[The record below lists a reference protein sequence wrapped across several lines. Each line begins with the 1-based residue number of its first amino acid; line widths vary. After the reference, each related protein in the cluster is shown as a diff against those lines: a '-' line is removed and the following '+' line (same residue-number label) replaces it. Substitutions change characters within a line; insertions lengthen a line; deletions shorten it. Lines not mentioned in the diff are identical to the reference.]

1 MSAQDPRS
9 EVDFGVWH
17 DDRGSVR
24 AVWQAHSGQLVAI
37 ALTGPHAGQSAVLGL
52 LPPSGHPDPRRSALI
67 AEAVMAGWAQHSG
80 RPASRAWLQDRLDAL
95 AGVRL
100 ETIDWTVAC
109 PIPGCPRHA
118 EAISP
123 PQRRVGRDLR
133 ALPGRPPGRRPAGWR
148 PRCAAASGNW
158 PSKLSEIETRPSPTR
173 SPAC

>member
-17 DDRGSVR
+17 DDRGSAR

-37 ALTGPHAGQSAVLGL
+37 ALAGPHAGQSAVLGL

-67 AEAVMAGWAQHSG
+67 AEAVLAGWAQHSG

-100 ETIDWTVAC
+100 ETIDWTIAC

-123 PQRRVGRDLR
+123 HSAEWDETCERCLAARLVVAQRLSPSRLEALLR
-133 ALPGRPPGRRPAGWR
+133 GGVWQLAEH
-148 PRCAAASGNW
+148 S
-158 PSKLSEIETRPSPTR
+158 
-173 SPAC
+173 